1 MSNMQRI
8 TKTFSYVLHI
18 TYLLMADDVYNFSKA
33 VAKSVNPFA
42 NIAIGLG
49 SALYNDISQNQQ
61 FNRNIE
67 LWKMQAEYNK
77 PINQMN
83 RLKEAGLNPLFYG
96 LDGNSVSAPQP
107 APTPPTEN
115 PFNSMLIAKQMQE
128 MDGNI
133 AMQRA
138 SARSLNAEAEGKEIN
153 NDILRDSKE
162 EQKLLNR
169 LTIAYNSEEKK
180 FWLKPAQWEGDEGVD
195 ENGNPIVTVYAGSR
209 LVQRLDTEL
218 NQLTTAFHAARADL
232 KAKNYTADELEEKRK
247 YLVQLVK
254 SEVLQKTSDAAAA
267 AVGVDIANQ
276 MFDNAKTEGKQKKF
290 DLNLDEE
297 TKETM
302 TKWGIVGTVAK
313 VFHDVFK

>member
-1 MSNMQRI
+1 MRGIPLNI
-8 TKTFSYVLHI
+8 
-18 TYLLMADDVYNFSKA
+18 LLMGDIYNYSKA
-33 VAKSVNPFA
+33 VAKSANPIA
-42 NIAIGLG
+42 NIAMGVG

-67 LWKMQAEYNK
+67 LWKMQADYMK
-77 PINQMN
+77 PINQMK

-96 LDGNSVSAPQP
+96 LDGNGTSAPQP
-107 APTPPTEN
+107 APTPPTDN

-153 NDILRDSKE
+153 NEILRDSKE

-169 LTIAYNSEEKK
+169 LTIEYNSQEKK
-180 FWLKPAQWEGDEGVD
+180 FWLKPAQWEGEDGVD

-209 LVQRLDTEL
+209 LVQKLDTEL
-218 NQLTTAFHAARADL
+218 NQLSTAFNSARADL
-232 KAKNYTADELEEKRK
+232 KAKNYTVDELEKKRQ
-247 YLVQLVK
+247 YLDELVK
-254 SEVLQKTSDAAAA
+254 AEVLKQTSDAAAA
-267 AVGVDIANQ
+267 AIGVNIANQ
-276 MFDNAKTEGKQKKF
+276 MFDNAKIQGKQMKF
-290 DLNLDEE
+290 DFDLDTE

>member
-254 SEVLQKTSDAAAA
+254 SEVLQT
-267 AVGVDIANQ
+267 
-276 MFDNAKTEGKQKKF
+276 
-290 DLNLDEE
+290 
-297 TKETM
+297 
-302 TKWGIVGTVAK
+302 
-313 VFHDVFK
+313 